1 MSTMTITVPTVDNTT
16 GTNRPVRGNP
26 RTLSLLTQPSVGRRI
41 GLGLIVWVV
50 FFGLWLFGVEYSGIP
65 AILMPA
71 PQQVVAAAGNI
82 IANEA
87 FLWDVLASVERIC
100 LSFLIT
106 SLVGIPLG
114 ILMGTF
120 RALEA
125 TLNPFVSAWRYLPA
139 AAFVPILL
147 MWLGTGEGPKLAL
160 LFLGVIFFQITIMMD
175 MTKAIPRPLIETAMT
190 LGASRWQ
197 IVSHIIL
204 RWVLPKVVVTLRQT
218 IAIGWTYLVIAEI
231 IASTDGVGAMMMRSQ
246 RFVHTDNII
255 VGIVAIGLLGLLTD
269 LAFQWLHR
277 LLFPYLRLR
286 S

>member
-1 MSTMTITVPTVDNTT
+1 MSTMTLTAPTVDTATDSNP
-16 GTNRPVRGNP
+16 PVRGNP
-26 RTLSLLTQPSVGRRI
+26 RTLSLLSKPSVGRRFV
-41 GLGLIVWVV
+41 LGLLVWVG
-50 FFGLWLFGVEYSGIP
+50 FFAFWLFGVKYSGIP

-71 PQQVVAAAGNI
+71 PQQVAAAAGNI
-82 IANEA
+82 IANEG
-87 FLWDVLASVERIC
+87 FLWDVLASLERIFV
-100 LSFLIT
+100 SFLIT

-147 MWLGTGEGPKLAL
+147 MWLGTGEGPKIAL

-175 MTKAIPRPLIETAMT
+175 MTKAIPKPLLETAMT

-197 IVSHIIL
+197 IVVHIIL
-204 RWVLPKVVVTLRQT
+204 RWVLPNVVVALRQT

-231 IASTDGVGAMMMRSQ
+231 IASTDGIGAMMMRSQ

-255 VGIVAIGLLGLLTD
+255 VGIVAIGILGLLTD
-269 LAFQWLHR
+269 LAFQWLQR

>member
-1 MSTMTITVPTVDNTT
+1 MSTMTLTAPTVDTATDSNAS
-16 GTNRPVRGNP
+16 VRGNP
-26 RTLSLLTQPSVGRRI
+26 RTLSLLSKPSVGRRFV
-41 GLGLIVWVV
+41 LGLLVWVG
-50 FFGLWLFGVEYSGIP
+50 FFAFWLFGVKYSGIP

-71 PQQVVAAAGNI
+71 PQQVAAAAGNI
-82 IANEA
+82 IANEG
-87 FLWDVLASVERIC
+87 FLWDVLASLERIF

-147 MWLGTGEGPKLAL
+147 MWLGTGEGPKIAL

-175 MTKAIPRPLIETAMT
+175 MTKAIPKPLLETAMT

-197 IVSHIIL
+197 IVVHIIL
-204 RWVLPKVVVTLRQT
+204 RWVLPNVVVTLRQT

-231 IASTDGVGAMMMRSQ
+231 IASTDGIGAMMMRSQ

-255 VGIVAIGLLGLLTD
+255 VGIVAIGILGLLTD
-269 LAFQWLHR
+269 LAFQWLQR